1 MHSVLRPKKSNTAP
15 RFSLVNKFGIYAVI
29 ASVVLGIIGLYGSAK
44 YEQGKA
50 DCKNDVS
57 EKTEKTVQNRAAVTR
72 RSTDTEF
79 LNELRDDP
87 DW

>member
-1 MHSVLRPKKSNTAP
+1 M
-15 RFSLVNKFGIYAVI
+15 NKFGIYAVI

-50 DCKNDVS
+50 ECKNEVA
-57 EKTEKTVQNRAAVTR
+57 EKTEKTTEKRAAIPR
-72 RSTDTEF
+72 RRTDTEF
-79 LNELRDDP
+79 LNELLNSP